1 MFNEDLAGS
10 PVQARPALFREG
22 PRMSQSP
29 WFHAAATAALLLSAG
44 AAAAAPADALAP
56 PTTPHYGTWGFDT
69 SGMDRAVSPGTS
81 FFTYANGDW
90 IQRTQIPAD
99 KTSYGAFD
107 VLADLSEARVHG
119 ILEAAASANAPA
131 DTPLGK
137 IGAMYRAFMDEQAI
151 EAKGAAPL
159 KPDLDEVRAV
169 RTRDELAAVMGKSAT
184 GFQGAI
190 FDLGIDA
197 DSKVPTR
204 YSVYLG
210 QSGLGLPDRDYYLQ
224 PQFAE
229 KKAAY
234 QAYIAQMLTLAGWPD
249 AQAQAPQV
257 LAFETKIAQASW
269 TRAEQRDPDKVYNP
283 TATANLDHMAPGF
296 AWSRYLRASDLGDV
310 KTVVATTNTS
320 LPKIAAIYAATPL
333 DTLKAWEAFNITS
346 AAARY
351 LSSPFVQARFDF
363 YSKTLSG
370 QPENKVRW
378 KRGVAAV
385 NGALGEAVGEIYV
398 AKYFPPDAK
407 AKMEALIADLKSAY
421 RVRIQALDW
430 MSPATKVE
438 ALKKLA
444 AYDVQI
450 GYPKKWKH
458 YTFAVS
464 PTDLYGDVERG
475 DRWDWD
481 YHVERL
487 HKPVDKDEWGMS
499 PQTVNAYNNPVFNEV
514 VFPAAIL
521 QPPFFDPNAD
531 PAINYGA
538 IGGVIGHEMTHGFDD
553 EGRKFDS
560 TGSLRD
566 WWTKDDAMR
575 FEAKA
580 NVLGAHYTAMEP
592 LPGLHIKGDL
602 TMGENIADL
611 GGLTLGYAAY
621 HTSLNGRTAPVIG
634 GFTGD
639 QRVFLGWA
647 QVWREKLRDDA
658 LRQQVTSNEHSPPV
672 ARVNGVVQ
680 DVDAWYAAFHI
691 KPGDPLYLAPAQ
703 RVHIW

>member
-1 MFNEDLAGS
+1 A
-10 PVQARPALFREG
+10 AR
-22 PRMSQSP
+22 
-29 WFHAAATAALLLSAG
+29 AAVPPDP
-44 AAAAAPADALAP
+44 AAPP
-56 PTTPHYGTWGFDT
+56 PTPHYGTWGFDT
-69 SGMDRAVSPGTS
+69 SGMDRAVKPGTS
-81 FFTYANGDW
+81 FFDYANGDW
-90 IQRTQIPAD
+90 IKRTQIPPD

-107 VLADLSEARVHG
+107 ILADLSEARVHF
-119 ILEAAASANAPA
+119 ILEDAARANAPI
-131 DTPLGK
+131 DTPQGK
-137 IGAMYRAFMDEQAI
+137 IGAMYRAFMNEAAI
-151 EAKGAAPL
+151 EQKGATPL
-159 KPDLDEVRAV
+159 KADLDEVRAV
-169 RTRDELAAVMGKSAT
+169 KSRDELAGLMGKSAT
-184 GFQGAI
+184 GFQSAV
-190 FDLGIDA
+190 FDMGISA
-197 DSKVPTR
+197 DDKTPTR
-204 YSVYLG
+204 YAVQVTQG
-210 QSGLGLPDRDYYLQ
+210 GLGLPDRDYYIQ

-234 QAYIAQMLTLAGWPD
+234 QAYIARILTLAGWPD

-257 LAFETKIAQASW
+257 LAFESKIAEASW

-283 TATANLDHMAPGF
+283 TTVADLDRAAPGF
-296 AWSRYLRASDLGDV
+296 AWPQFFRAADLGQV
-310 KTVVATTNTS
+310 SRVIAVTNTS

-333 DTLKAWEAFNITS
+333 ETLKAWEAFHIASS
-346 AAARY
+346 AAPY

-363 YSKTLSG
+363 YSKTLGG
-370 QPENKVRW
+370 QPQLPVRW
-378 KRGVAAV
+378 KRAV
-385 NGALGEAVGEIYV
+385 RATNGALGEAVGEIYV
-398 AKYFPPDAK
+398 AKYFPPESK
-407 AKMEALIADLKSAY
+407 AKMEQLIADLKSAY
-421 RVRIQALDW
+421 RVHIQNVDW
-430 MSPATKVE
+430 MGPATKQE

-458 YTFAVS
+458 YTFAVK
-464 PTDLYGDVERG
+464 PDDLYGDVERG
-475 DRWDWD
+475 MGWEWNYR
-481 YHVERL
+481 VERL
-487 HKPVDKDEWGMS
+487 NQPVDKDEWDMF
-499 PQTVNAYNNPVFNEV
+499 PQTVNAYNNPTFNEV

-521 QPPFFDPNAD
+521 QPPFFDPKAD

-553 EGRKFDS
+553 QGRKYDS
-560 TGSLRD
+560 TGALRD
-566 WWTKDDAMR
+566 WWTPQDAAR

-580 NVLGAHYTAMEP
+580 KVLGAHYSAMEP

-621 HTSLNGRTAPVIG
+621 HTSLNGKAAPVIG

-680 DVDAWYAAFHI
+680 DVDAWYKAYDI
-691 KPGDPLYLAPAQ
+691 KPGDPLYLPPEQ

>member
-1 MFNEDLAGS
+1 MS
-10 PVQARPALFREG
+10 KSSWFR
-22 PRMSQSP
+22 
-29 WFHAAATAALLLSAG
+29 AAATAALLFSAG
-44 AAAAAPADALAP
+44 AASAAAPVDPSTP
-56 PTTPHYGTWGFDT
+56 PETPHYGTWGFDT
-69 SGMDRAVSPGTS
+69 AGMNKAVAPGTS
-81 FFTYANGDW
+81 FFDYANGDW
-90 IQRTQIPAD
+90 IARTQIPPD

-107 VLADLSEARVHG
+107 ILADLSEARVHG
-119 ILEAAASANAPA
+119 ILEAAAQAGGPT
-131 DTPLGK
+131 DTPRGK

-169 RTRDELAAVMGKSAT
+169 KSRDELAAVMGKSAT
-184 GFQGAI
+184 GFQAAV
-190 FDLGIDA
+190 FDVGINA
-197 DSKVPTR
+197 DDKDPTR
-204 YSVYLG
+204 YAVQLG
-210 QSGLGLPDRDYYLQ
+210 QSGLGLPDRDYYLA
-224 PQFAE
+224 PQFAA

-234 QAYIAQMLTLAGWPD
+234 QAYIARMLTLAGWPN
-249 AQAQAPQV
+249 AEAQAPQV

-283 TATANLDHMAPGF
+283 TETAALDRMAPGF
-296 AWSRYLRASDLGDV
+296 AWPRFFRASDLGDV
-310 KTVVATTNTS
+310 KTVIATTNTS

-333 DTLKAWEAFNITS
+333 DTLKAWEAFHIASS
-346 AAARY
+346 AAPY

-363 YSKTLSG
+363 YSKTLGG
-370 QPENKVRW
+370 QPQMPVRW
-378 KRGVAAV
+378 KRAV
-385 NGALGEAVGEIYV
+385 RATNGALGEAVGEIYV
-398 AKYFPPDAK
+398 AKYFPPEAK
-407 AKMEALIADLKSAY
+407 AKMEKLIADLKSAY
-421 RVRIQALDW
+421 REHIQAVDW
-430 MSPATKVE
+430 MGPATKVE

-458 YTFAVS
+458 YTYAVA
-464 PTDLYGDVERG
+464 PGDLYGDVERSEG
-475 DRWDWD
+475 WEWNYR
-481 YHVERL
+481 VARL
-487 HKPVDKDEWGMS
+487 HQPVDKDEWDMS
-499 PQTVNAYNNPVFNEV
+499 PQTVNAYNNPTFNEV

-521 QPPFFDPNAD
+521 QPPFFDPKAD

-553 EGRKFDS
+553 QGRKYDS
-560 TGSLRD
+560 TGKLRD
-566 WWTKDDAMR
+566 WWTAADAAR
-575 FEAKA
+575 FEAKSK
-580 NVLGAHYTAMEP
+580 VLGAHYTAMEP

-621 HTSLNGRTAPVIG
+621 HTSLDGKPAPVIG
-634 GFTGD
+634 AFTGD

-658 LRQQVTSNEHSPPV
+658 LRQQVTSNEHSPPM

-680 DVDAWYAAFHI
+680 DVDAWYSAFHI
-691 KPGDPLYLAPAQ
+691 KPGDPLYLAPAE

>member
-1 MFNEDLAGS
+1 
-10 PVQARPALFREG
+10 
-22 PRMSQSP
+22 MSSKP
-29 WFHAAATAALLLSAG
+29 WF
-44 AAAAAPADALAP
+44 AAAAASALLIAAGGAVAAPLAADAVSAP

-69 SGMDRAVSPGTS
+69 SGMDRQVKPGTN

-90 IQRTQIPAD
+90 IARTQIPPD

-107 VLADLSEARVHG
+107 KLADLSEARVHG
-119 ILEAAASANAPA
+119 ILEDAGRANAPV
-131 DTPLGK
+131 DTAEGK
-137 IGAMYRAFMDEQAI
+137 IGAMYHAFMDEAAI
-151 EAKGAAPL
+151 DAKGASPL
-159 KPDLDEVRAV
+159 KTDLDEVRAV
-169 RTRDELAAVMGKSAT
+169 RSRDEMAALMGKSAT
-184 GFQGAI
+184 GFQDAV
-190 FDLGIDA
+190 FDVGVDA
-197 DSKVPTR
+197 DSKDPTR

-210 QSGLGLPDRDYYLQ
+210 QSGLGLPDRDYYLA
-224 PQFAE
+224 PQFAA

-234 QAYIAQMLTLAGWPD
+234 QAYVARMLTLAGWPD
-249 AQAQAPQV
+249 AQAQAPLV
-257 LAFETKIAQASW
+257 VAFETKIAEASW

-283 TATANLDHMAPGF
+283 TAAADLEHMAPGF
-296 AWSRYLRASDLGDV
+296 AWNRYFAASDLGDV
-310 KTVVATTNTS
+310 KTVIATTNTS

-333 DTLKAWEAFNITS
+333 DTLKAWEAFHIASS
-346 AAARY
+346 AAPY

-363 YSKTLSG
+363 YSKTLGG
-370 QPENKVRW
+370 QPEMPVRW
-378 KRGVAAV
+378 KRGVRAV
-385 NGALGEAVGEIYV
+385 NGALGEAVGEIYT
-398 AKYFPPDAK
+398 AKYFPPSAK

-421 RVRIQALDW
+421 REHIQALDW

-444 AYDVQI
+444 NYDVQI

-464 PTDLYGDVERG
+464 PTDIYGDVQRG
-475 DRWDWD
+475 TKWEWD
-481 YHVERL
+481 YHVARL
-487 HKPVDKDEWGMS
+487 HEPVDKDEWGMT

-553 EGRKFDS
+553 SGRKFDS
-560 TGSLRD
+560 HGRLRD
-566 WWTKDDAMR
+566 WWTPQDAQR
-575 FEAKA
+575 FDAKA
-580 NVLGAHYTAMEP
+580 KLLGEHYSAMEP

-621 HTSLNGRTAPVIG
+621 QTSLNGKTPPVLG

-672 ARVNGVVQ
+672 ARVDGVVQ
-680 DVDAWYAAFHI
+680 DVDAWYTAFHI
-691 KPGDPLYLAPAQ
+691 KPGDPLYLAPDQ